1 MLLFSRLL
9 GESVVIHSDP
19 PVTLVLVQTDPA
31 NKTATFD
38 VRQGGRVTGVTIARD
53 SFYTPQPGV
62 AVTVSR
68 VSSTRIKIG
77 IQSRREVAVHRGEVD
92 AARKRKP

>member
-9 GESVVIHSDP
+9 GESVVIRTDDP
-19 PVTLVLVQTDPA
+19 LTLTLVQTDPA

-38 VRQGGRVTGVTIARD
+38 VRQGGRVTGITVANGRL
-53 SFYTPQPGV
+53 YCPQPGV
-62 AVTVSR
+62 AIAVSR

-77 IQSRREVAVHRGEVD
+77 IECHRNIRVDRGEVAD
-92 AARKRKP
+92 LRG